1 MSLISNSG
9 MSLIAGTM
17 ENSQYLPAGQLIG
30 NRYKIIRPLGSGGM
44 ASVYLAEDMVLGE
57 THVALKILRRGPQFK
72 DEIVHR
78 FLREVRL
85 THKINHE
92 NVVRTFD
99 FGQEGETL
107 FYTMEYL
114 SGQTLDSLIRD
125 EFMPLPAVLGIAVQL
140 MRGISAVH
148 AVGVVHRDLK
158 PGNVMVLDEGRLKIT
173 DFGIARG
180 GVSSLTVSS
189 GEIVGTMAY
198 LAPETLIGEEATIA
212 VDYYA
217 LGAMLY
223 QLLTGRLPIDDDI
236 PARLI
241 MRKVEELPADPRELR
256 PDIPEWLAQ
265 GLLGLLEID
274 PQIRMRSLAAFAA
287 NLDKYA
293 PRQIDEGLVSG
304 LVNNTLSLEQ
314 VLADTPFHTRIF
326 RRVRQGNTTTKG
338 LLAILLSFFALPMSS
353 TDTFARMELV
363 QSDNLFIARGI
374 SAPHPDIMIVSMDEQ
389 SYSTLDVPI
398 IGAWPRELHTRLI
411 NRLADDK
418 AKRIVFD
425 IIFKDSGQDV
435 AADQAL
441 AVAMKRVPTILGAA
455 SGLSQR
461 ATLNGSFFLEELIKP
476 APIFEEAAAGIG
488 IIGLPQRFGRVRNF
502 LVNRSELF
510 PDVPSLAEVASAT
523 TGNGKLGVLTPNADA
538 LIKFD
543 GDARTIPTVPYEM
556 VVADKHPLPAGT
568 FTGKIV
574 FVGLSL
580 RSRTGPSQREA
591 FVTPFDQ
598 GTFGTEI
605 HATATSNLLKQDWIR
620 EVSPVTNLF
629 ICGALAAFV
638 AFVVL
643 ALSGA
648 KAIVM
653 LMVTAAGIL
662 AFQFVLFV
670 MGWFV
675 PVLCPLIWG
684 AFSGLVLRLLLSQ
697 SLYEGLRRRL

>member
-44 ASVYLAEDMVLGE
+44 SSVYLAEDMVLGE
-57 THVALKILRRGPQFK
+57 TSVALKILRRGPQFK

-488 IIGLPQRFGRVRNF
+488 IIGLPQIFF
-502 LVNRSELF
+502 RS
-510 PDVPSLAEVASAT
+510 
-523 TGNGKLGVLTPNADA
+523 
-538 LIKFD
+538 
-543 GDARTIPTVPYEM
+543 
-556 VVADKHPLPAGT
+556 H
-568 FTGKIV
+568 
-574 FVGLSL
+574 
-580 RSRTGPSQREA
+580 
-591 FVTPFDQ
+591 
-598 GTFGTEI
+598 
-605 HATATSNLLKQDWIR
+605 
-620 EVSPVTNLF
+620 F
-629 ICGALAAFV
+629 IL
-638 AFVVL
+638 
-643 ALSGA
+643 
-648 KAIVM
+648 
-653 LMVTAAGIL
+653 
-662 AFQFVLFV
+662 
-670 MGWFV
+670 
-675 PVLCPLIWG
+675 
-684 AFSGLVLRLLLSQ
+684 
-697 SLYEGLRRRL
+697 